1 MPDINQQPPL
11 DIGRRENIFVPIY
24 VDTTGQ
30 QRRTPATGILDI
42 AGIYSTNF
50 TVGGKAILFA
60 DGTSSDGSSA
70 LDLQTAYFHSPTV
83 NGSARIALAA
93 GKNFTIGD
101 ANGTSFITIDAVT
114 GKITINGEMAVI
126 SSIAKFTGD
135 YQEFDHVNIL
145 SNDGLKP
152 SFYLE
157 PKQGV
162 SFAVDPVVVK
172 TQFGGAVDFAIDTA
186 GQTYI
191 RDLFADRID
200 GESLL
205 DGLVT
210 VSTVIDHLSPNADP
224 YKHEASEILFR
235 TSGLN
240 STVIGFEGD
249 TDVQDAISQIVGAFS
264 REITTLTDAIN
275 LILADETSEIGFFQ
289 RIAVLE
295 GNVTTLGSTVTSI
308 GNRLTTAEVQIQNLS
323 SAISNIHTAN
333 VAGINFEQF
342 APVAVWTIHH
352 NTNSKLVQ
360 FTVYDE
366 NDRLVWPDDA
376 FSLDSNTFVIIFGN
390 PQRGRAILAC
400 LIPPVSTMYGS

>member
-1 MPDINQQPPL
+1 MPDFNQQPPL

-30 QRRTPATGILDI
+30 QRRTPTTGILDI

-70 LDLQTAYFHSPTV
+70 LDLQTAYFHSPIV
-83 NGSARIALAA
+83 NGSARISLAP

-101 ANGTSFITIDAVT
+101 ANGTPFISIDAVT

-157 PKQGV
+157 PKDGV
-162 SFAVDPVVVK
+162 TFAVDPVVVK
-172 TQFGGAVDFAIDTA
+172 TQFGGPVDFSIDTI
-186 GQTYI
+186 GTTYI
-191 RDLFADRID
+191 RQLYAENID
-200 GESLL
+200 GDSQLA
-205 DGLVT
+205 GTTT
-210 VSTVIDHLSPNADP
+210 VSTIIEHLSLGIGPF
-224 YKHEASEILFR
+224 KHLASEIKFL
-235 TSGLN
+235 TADLDG
-240 STVIGFEGD
+240 TYIGFEGD
-249 TDVQDAISQIVGAFS
+249 TDIQDALSQIVSAFT
-264 REITTLTDAIN
+264 REVTTLKDAVN
-275 LILADETSEIGFFQ
+275 LILADETSELGFFQ
-289 RIAVLE
+289 RIATLE
-295 GNVTTLGSTVTSI
+295 TTVGTLGTSVTSI
-308 GNRLTTAEVQIQNLS
+308 GNRLTTAETQIQNLS

-333 VAGINFEQF
+333 IAGINFEQF
-342 APVAVWTIHH
+342 AAATVWTIHH

-390 PQRGRAILAC
+390 AQRGRAVLAC
-400 LIPPVSTMYGS
+400 LIPPVSTMYGP

>member
-11 DIGRRENIFVPIY
+11 DIGRRENIYVPIY
-24 VDTTGQ
+24 VDVSGQ
-30 QRRTPATGILDI
+30 QRRTPSTGILDI
-42 AGIYSTNF
+42 AGIYSSNF

-60 DGTSSDGSSA
+60 DGTSSDGSAA
-70 LDLQTAYFHSPTV
+70 LDLQNAYFHSPIV
-83 NGSARIALAA
+83 GGSARINLAP

-101 ANGTSFITIDAVT
+101 DAGTSFITIDAVT

-157 PKQGV
+157 PKEGV
-162 SFAVDPVVVK
+162 TFAVDPVVIK
-172 TQFGGAVDFAIDTA
+172 TQFGGITDFAIDVY

-191 RDLFADRID
+191 DNLMAGNITGDSLID
-200 GESLL
+200 NVEA
-205 DGLVT
+205 
-210 VSTVIDHLSPNADP
+210 STIVAHLSPTASP
-224 YKHEASEILFR
+224 FKHFAEEIRF
-235 TSGLN
+235 T
-240 STVIGFEGD
+240 IGALGEGTEVSFESD
-249 TDVQDAISQIVGAFS
+249 VSVQDAISNIINTFS
-264 REITTLTDAIN
+264 QRFVTLRDAIN
-275 LILADETSEIGFFQ
+275 LILADENSELAFFQ
-289 RIAVLE
+289 RIATLE
-295 GNVTTLGSTVTSI
+295 TNVTDLSSNVTLL
-308 GNRLTTAEVQIQNLS
+308 GNRVTTVETQVQNLS
-323 SAISNIHTAN
+323 NALNNIHTAN

-342 APVAVWTIHH
+342 AAAGVWTIHH

-376 FSLDSNTFVIIFGN
+376 FALDFNTFVIVFGN

-400 LIPPVSTMYGS
+400 LIPPVSTMYG